1 MPQQTNDTVATVQSD
16 IRYVRL
22 QWTNM
27 AGKTCYRVIPIS
39 QYRKLLESS
48 RPSISIARAV
58 LGLALAN
65 VASGFSPVGE
75 YAFVLDPSSA
85 APSGYASNTLI
96 VTGWFEEKVP
106 IPSLTGG
113 MTVKVALCARTL
125 LGKILQCVFRVHC

>member
-1 MPQQTNDTVATVQSD
+1 MSQQKNNAVTTVQSD

-22 QWTNM
+22 QWADM
-27 AGKTCYRVIPIS
+27 AGKTCYRVLPIS

-58 LGLALAN
+58 LGLAFSNL
-65 VASGFSPVGE
+65 ASGFSPIGE

-96 VTGWFEEKVP
+96 VTGCFEEKAP
-106 IPSLTGG
+106 IPSPTGG
-113 MTVKVALCARTL
+113 MTVNVPLCTRAL
-125 LGKILQCVFRVHC
+125 LGKIVQCVFRVGC